1 MLPHTTTMRLGRFAI
16 LSLFFDPVLVK
27 INSFGKG
34 KAFESPTPINPE
46 VKEELELVALAPAR
60 LLDRAQV
67 RRLWPPCGSW
77 STVLCARDVELRDPH
92 HLDP

>member
-1 MLPHTTTMRLGRFAI
+1 MLPHTTTMRLGRIAI

-46 VKEELELVALAPAR
+46 VKEELELV
-60 LLDRAQV
+60 
-67 RRLWPPCGSW
+67 
-77 STVLCARDVELRDPH
+77 
-92 HLDP
+92 